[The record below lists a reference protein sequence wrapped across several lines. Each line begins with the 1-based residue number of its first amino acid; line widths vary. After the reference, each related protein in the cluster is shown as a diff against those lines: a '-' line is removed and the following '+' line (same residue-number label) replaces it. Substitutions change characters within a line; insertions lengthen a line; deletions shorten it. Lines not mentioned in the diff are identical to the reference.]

1 MTILVIWFR
10 SVLYGLFLFGM
21 VWFNM
26 VWFHLEWYGKW
37 ALSKRM

>member
-10 SVLYGLFLFGM
+10 SVLYGLFSFG
-21 VWFNM
+21 M